1 MQIPL
6 NIDLQQII
14 LHLFNFFI
22 LFGGLYFLLYK
33 PVKQFMEKRTAYYE
47 EMDAQAKAALEN
59 AKNLESSWN
68 EKLEAVEEEISDR
81 RRQAVKEAQQI
92 GQEQK
97 AQTELECEAMLT
109 AAKAQAVREKEK
121 IINEAKEE
129 VADIAMQAVKKL
141 LPSEDTDPL
150 DAFLDQAEGK

>member
-47 EMDAQAKAALEN
+47 ELDAQAKAALEN
-59 AKNLESSWN
+59 AKNMESSWN
-68 EKLEAVEEEISDR
+68 EKLDAAEVEIADR
-81 RRQAVKEAQQI
+81 RRQAAKEAQQLS
-92 GQEQK
+92 QDQK
-97 AQTELECEAMLT
+97 AQTQVQCEAMLA

-141 LPSEDTDPL
+141 LPSEDSDPL